1 MTVNITVIF
10 SRSYCTSQQP
20 KPHHQSADK
29 VGGLPR
35 LFFRQAKLFLAQ
47 LDALHQE
54 GHIACQCPHGLQA
67 LSILRS
73 LARRSPM
80 GTIPVL
86 AGCNGHTRD
95 GEELIELIKSCRQT
109 ATPGHHYT
117 CPHLHGL
124 VKAGAEEHAGQVI
137 NLQLNIPFFIYR
149 TADKEKYW
157 HILPKI
163 DSAALD
169 SLPPFRVP
177 SPQQQTCQ
185 AHMLPSIP

>member
-73 LARRSPM
+73 LARRPHVD
-80 GTIPVL
+80 TVPIL
-86 AGCNGHTRD
+86 ASD
-95 GEELIELIKSCRQT
+95 GLIKRYVYNQMPPKVEYSLTERS
-109 ATPGHHYT
+109 HS
-117 CPHLHGL
+117 L
-124 VKAGAEEHAGQVI
+124 VQV
-137 NLQLNIPFFIYR
+137 L
-149 TADKEKYW
+149 DKLCDWGNENRPTK
-157 HILPKI
+157 
-163 DSAALD
+163 
-169 SLPPFRVP
+169 
-177 SPQQQTCQ
+177 
-185 AHMLPSIP
+185 